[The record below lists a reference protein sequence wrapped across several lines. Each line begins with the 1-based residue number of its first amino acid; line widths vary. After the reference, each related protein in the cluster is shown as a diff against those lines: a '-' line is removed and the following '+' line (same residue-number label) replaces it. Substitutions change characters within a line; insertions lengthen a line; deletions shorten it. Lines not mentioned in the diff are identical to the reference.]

1 MQRIIIVQDDPYLI
15 ESRKLLL
22 QKSGYVV
29 DTVYTVA
36 EARRRCREFDCDLV
50 IVDAEQKHD
59 TAMELCEEIKQ
70 NNPTIAVALMTG
82 YHVFL
87 HSDCPDEVIRQEEG
101 SGGICHQSYQSLMV
115 KKAAEGA

>member
-101 SGGICHQSYQSLMV
+101 PAGFVTKVQSLMV
-115 KKAAEGA
+115 KKAAGGA